1 MKRQSEKV
9 PLKAPPVETATT
21 PPDPLKD
28 GNPLEIH
35 DSSSETD
42 PTKDCKKGLKGKK
55 AKSGV
60 SAPRITIKL
69 VAKKKLKTAKEPLKK
84 KVKRGIQNRPQTK
97 DIQGDPISSA
107 HVKLKT
113 EPLEEKHGTADQA
126 GEATPARRRGRS
138 ATKPNPVNQ
147 CGAKSVDDDQKPT
160 ETTAAEQ
167 LDVRKDNSP
176 VKPKRNSKKL
186 KRKQAVA
193 GQSSE
198 MNQQV
203 TRRSSR
209 VKRVSDTTEPEDQ
222 IKSDAAPAEAEAATV
237 EAKPPTRTDRRRQS
251 KRLNKDVSGS
261 ENHLSSSETENPAR
275 PTSDASHLDKEETRV
290 PSLRLKKIKNPKY
303 GAQLSEKNAT
313 RKKKVKKFI
322 WSLALKQRLE
332 LECPEN
338 AVTNAVSEEDQS
350 SSCDTGA
357 KKSSKGPD
365 RKCKVDTSPGEEV
378 RTMEKSSKK
387 QADASVEENPT
398 LQVERE
404 LEQEKE
410 AASQETNKADFGKVP
425 PLQIKKVSSPGKHKT
440 KPSFLIQQ
448 LSPTPEKKEDSG
460 KDPGE
465 VKEDTSPCLNAEL
478 TPARRLRRRTTSS
491 ESPWSNAVTSHKPAA
506 AHKRRLR
513 MSLQDGETPEL
524 QVDEP
529 PPVPTEDAVTCSLLK
544 NSCPALVEEPAQEA
558 SVNPPEVLDDFV
570 KLPEDLP
577 EAPADVFTQEEEKEE
592 KEVEPQ
598 IQQVAPPAIPCK
610 PRRIRNNKL
619 GKKKAVKRKTPIIPP
634 EPTENAVSAD
644 PATVETV
651 VTESE
656 PKENTEPLETE
667 ATPPETKDHTPP
679 EAKEDDVSADEVQI
693 QPLVKEET
701 DIQLIDGQQT
711 LEPESQETLLPEFQ
725 ESDPKELCLLEQSHK
740 KLKKRRKNLIGQRQK
755 HRHRSK
761 DGKFAPLNS
770 SEKGAEIVE
779 VDGDMSTALE
789 DTPQAQSPKLIGIEK
804 KYKKKPSGLQLLT
817 SKSPKP
823 QSKIISQLIELGL
836 ENECLKQEETDTLVD
851 VEQADVVNQHPA
863 KSKFVKNIKHFIM
876 PVVSA
881 RSSRVIKT
889 PQRFM
894 DDAGMSVLP
903 RRSSPKKGFQ
913 LGLQMRQGRKRDEG
927 ACRAISPILPVDEED
942 ILSEAQLDVDL
953 FSAQDLDDTLDMADS
968 LFSDGKSEAKK
979 SLLKNSGFRW
989 QVPEEPRKEMNTLDK
1004 TLDSTCEDLFLS
1016 TLVDNPAD
1024 LSTELQDFHKKKS
1037 SPKFKKHAAHLSL
1050 YQKLK
1055 KTHLSFSKSKTSAET
1070 EGMSKPPQP
1079 PIDLAEGLDD
1089 EAMSISLRQRDTST
1103 EKDKSKLKI
1112 EDLDSPG
1119 VVRKVSVCVRT
1130 MNSKS
1135 IVLQH
1140 RKAEDILRRATFQQD
1155 AGN

>member
-1 MKRQSEKV
+1 M
-9 PLKAPPVETATT
+9 ETAIT
-21 PPDPLKD
+21 PPDPVKD
-28 GNPLEIH
+28 VKPLEIH
-35 DSSSETD
+35 GSSSETD

-69 VAKKKLKTAKEPLKK
+69 VAKKKIKTAKEPLKK
-84 KVKRGIQNRPQTK
+84 KVNRGIQNRPQTK

-107 HVKLKT
+107 HVKLKS
-113 EPLEEKHGTADQA
+113 EPPEEKHGTEDQA
-126 GEATPARRRGRS
+126 GETAPARRRGRS
-138 ATKPNPVNQ
+138 ATKPNLVNP
-147 CGAKSVDDDQKPT
+147 CGAKSVDDDQKST
-160 ETTAAEQ
+160 ERTDAEQ
-167 LDVRKDNSP
+167 LDVRKDNSH
-176 VKPKRNSKKL
+176 VKPKRNSKKS
-186 KRKQAVA
+186 KRKEAIA

-203 TRRSSR
+203 TRRSTR
-209 VKRVSDTTEPEDQ
+209 VKRVSDTTEPEDLN
-222 IKSDAAPAEAEAATV
+222 KSDTVPAEPEAATTV
-237 EAKPPTRTDRRRQS
+237 EAKPPTWTDRRRQS
-251 KRLNKDVSGS
+251 KRLNKDVSAA
-261 ENHLSSSETENPAR
+261 ENHLSSSETENLAR
-275 PTSDASHLDKEETRV
+275 QASDGSRLDKEETRV

-303 GAQLSEKNAT
+303 DAQLSGKNAT

-322 WSLALKQRLE
+322 WSLALKEHVE
-332 LECPEN
+332 LACPEN
-338 AVTNAVSEEDQS
+338 ALTVTNAVSEEDQS
-350 SSCDTGA
+350 SSCDTSVN
-357 KKSSKGPD
+357 KSSKEPD
-365 RKCKVDTSPGEEV
+365 RKCKVDTSSGEED
-378 RTMEKSSKK
+378 RSMEKGSKK
-387 QADASVEENPT
+387 QADVSVEENST

-404 LEQEKE
+404 VEQEKE
-410 AASQETNKADFGKVP
+410 AAPQETNKFDFGKVP
-425 PLQIKKVSSPGKHKT
+425 PLQIKKVSSPGKRKT

-448 LSPTPEKKEDSG
+448 VSPTPEKKEDSV

-465 VKEDTSPCLNAEL
+465 IKEDASPCLNTEI
-478 TPARRLRRRTTSS
+478 TPTRRLRRRTTSS
-491 ESPWSNAVTSHKPAA
+491 ESPRSNMVSHKPAA
-506 AHKRRLR
+506 AQKRRLR
-513 MSLQDGETPEL
+513 MSLQDEVTPEL

-529 PPVPTEDAVTCSLLK
+529 PPLPTEDSSTCSLLK
-544 NSCPALVEEPAQEA
+544 NSCQPLVEEPAQEA

-570 KLPEDLP
+570 KLADDLP
-577 EAPADVFTQEEEKEE
+577 EAPADVFTQEAKEE
-592 KEVEPQ
+592 KGAEPQ
-598 IQQVAPPAIPCK
+598 IQQAPPPAMPSK
-610 PRRIRNNKL
+610 PKRIRNNKL
-619 GKKKAVKRKTPIIPP
+619 GKKKAIKRKIPIVPP
-634 EPTENAVSAD
+634 EPPENAVSAD
-644 PATVETV
+644 PATDGIV

-656 PKENTEPLETE
+656 PKENMQPLEAE
-667 ATPPETKDHTPP
+667 AIPP
-679 EAKEDDVSADEVQI
+679 EAKDYTQSEAKQDTLSADEVQI

-711 LEPESQETLLPEFQ
+711 LEVESQETLLSEIQ
-725 ESDPKELCLLEQSHK
+725 QSDPKELCLQEKSPK

-770 SEKGAEIVE
+770 SEKSAEMVE
-779 VDGDMSTALE
+779 LDGDIATPLE
-789 DTPQAQSPKLIGIEK
+789 DTSLAPSPKLIGIDK
-804 KYKKKPSGLQLLT
+804 KYKKKPSSLRFLT
-817 SKSPKP
+817 SKNPKP
-823 QSKIISQLIELGL
+823 QSKIISKLIELGL
-836 ENECLKQEETDTLVD
+836 ENESLKQEETDTLVD
-851 VEQADVVNQHPA
+851 VGQADVVNQHPA

-903 RRSSPKKGFQ
+903 RRSSPKKGLQ

-927 ACRAISPILPVDEED
+927 TCRAISPILPVDEED

-953 FSAQDLDDTLDMADS
+953 FSAQDLDDTLNMADS
-968 LFSDGKSEAKK
+968 LFSDGKSEKKK

-989 QVPEEPRKEMNTLDK
+989 QVSEEPRKEMSTLDK
-1004 TLDSTCEDLFLS
+1004 TLESTCEDLFLS
-1016 TLVDNPAD
+1016 TLVDNPTD
-1024 LSTELQDFHKKKS
+1024 LSTELQDIHKKKS
-1037 SPKFKKHAAHLSL
+1037 SPKFKKHTAHLSL

-1055 KTHLSFSKSKTSAET
+1055 KTHLSFSKSKTTTET
-1070 EGMSKPPQP
+1070 EGTSKPAQP

-1135 IVLQH
+1135 IAFQH
-1140 RKAEDILRRATFQQD
+1140 RKAEDMLRRSTFQQD

>member
-1 MKRQSEKV
+1 M
-9 PLKAPPVETATT
+9 ETVTT
-21 PPDPLKD
+21 PPDPVKD
-28 GNPLEIH
+28 VNSLEIH

-69 VAKKKLKTAKEPLKK
+69 VAKKKIKSAKEPLKK

-97 DIQGDPISSA
+97 DFQGDPISSA
-107 HVKLKT
+107 HVKLKS
-113 EPLEEKHGTADQA
+113 EPPEEKHGTEDQA
-126 GEATPARRRGRS
+126 GETAPARRRGRS

-147 CGAKSVDDDQKPT
+147 CGAKSVDDDQNST
-160 ETTAAEQ
+160 ERIAPEQ

-186 KRKQAVA
+186 KRKETVA

-209 VKRVSDTTEPEDQ
+209 VKRVSDTTEPEDLN
-222 IKSDAAPAEAEAATV
+222 KSDAAPAEPEAVTTV

-251 KRLNKDVSGS
+251 KRLNKDVSAA
-261 ENHLSSSETENPAR
+261 ENHLSSSETENLAR
-275 PTSDASHLDKEETRV
+275 QTSDGSQLDKEETRV

-303 GAQLSEKNAT
+303 DAWLSGKNAA

-322 WSLALKQRLE
+322 WSLALKERVE
-332 LECPEN
+332 LACPEN
-338 AVTNAVSEEDQS
+338 AVAETNAVTETNAVSEEDQS
-350 SSCDTGA
+350 TSCDTCVN
-357 KKSSKGPD
+357 KSSKGSD
-365 RKCKVDTSPGEEV
+365 RKCKVDTSSGEEV
-378 RTMEKSSKK
+378 RSKENSSKK
-387 QADASVEENPT
+387 QADVSVEENST
-398 LQVERE
+398 LKVERE
-404 LEQEKE
+404 VEQEKE
-410 AASQETNKADFGKVP
+410 AAPQETNKLDFGKVP
-425 PLQIKKVSSPGKHKT
+425 PLQIKKVSSPGKRKT

-448 LSPTPEKKEDSG
+448 VSATPEKKEDSG

-465 VKEDTSPCLNAEL
+465 VKEDTSPCLNTEI
-478 TPARRLRRRTTSS
+478 TPTRRLRRRTTSY
-491 ESPWSNAVTSHKPAA
+491 ESPQSNAVSHKPAA
-506 AHKRRLR
+506 AQKRRLR
-513 MSLQDGETPEL
+513 MSLQDKETPEL
-524 QVDEP
+524 QVEEP
-529 PPVPTEDAVTCSLLK
+529 PPVPTEDSSTCGFLK
-544 NSCPALVEEPAQEA
+544 NSCQPLVEEPAQEA
-558 SVNPPEVLDDFV
+558 SINPPEVLDDFV
-570 KLPEDLP
+570 KLADDLP
-577 EAPADVFTQEEEKEE
+577 EAPADVFTQEEKEE
-592 KEVEPQ
+592 KEAEPQ
-598 IQQVAPPAIPCK
+598 IQQAAPTAMPSK
-610 PRRIRNNKL
+610 PKRIRNNKL
-619 GKKKAVKRKTPIIPP
+619 GKKKAIKRKIPVIPP
-634 EPTENAVSAD
+634 EPTENAGSAD
-644 PATVETV
+644 PATNETV
-651 VTESE
+651 VMESE
-656 PKENTEPLETE
+656 PKENTQPLETE
-667 ATPPETKDHTPP
+667 ATPPETKDYTQP
-679 EAKEDDVSADEVQI
+679 EAKQDSVSADKVQI

-711 LEPESQETLLPEFQ
+711 LEPESHETLLSEIQ
-725 ESDPKELCLLEQSHK
+725 AVDPKEPCLQEKSPK

-770 SEKGAEIVE
+770 SEKIAEMVE
-779 VDGDMSTALE
+779 VDGDISTPLE
-789 DTPQAQSPKLIGIEK
+789 DTSLAPSPKLISIEK

-817 SKSPKP
+817 SKNPKP
-823 QSKIISQLIELGL
+823 QSKIISKLIELGL
-836 ENECLKQEETDTLVD
+836 EKQSLKQEETDMLVD
-851 VEQADVVNQHPA
+851 AGQADVANQHPA

-903 RRSSPKKGFQ
+903 RRSSPKKGLQ

-927 ACRAISPILPVDEED
+927 TCRAISPILPVDEEG

-968 LFSDGKSEAKK
+968 LFSDGKSEKKK

-989 QVPEEPRKEMNTLDK
+989 QVPEEPHKEMNTLDK
-1004 TLDSTCEDLFLS
+1004 TLESTCEDLFLS
-1016 TLVDNPAD
+1016 TLVDNPTD
-1024 LSTELQDFHKKKS
+1024 LSTELQDIHKKKS

-1050 YQKLK
+1050 YQNLK
-1055 KTHLSFSKSKTSAET
+1055 KTHLPFSKSKTTTET
-1070 EGMSKPPQP
+1070 EGTSKPLQP

-1135 IVLQH
+1135 IALQH
-1140 RKAEDILRRATFQQD
+1140 RKAEDMVRRGTFKQG
-1155 AGN
+1155 AGNWED

>member
-1 MKRQSEKV
+1 M
-9 PLKAPPVETATT
+9 ETATT
-21 PPDPLKD
+21 PPDPVKD
-28 GNPLEIH
+28 GNPSDIH

-42 PTKDCKKGLKGKK
+42 PAKDCKKGLKGKK

-69 VAKKKLKTAKEPLKK
+69 VAKKKIKTAKEPLKK
-84 KVKRGIQNRPQTK
+84 KVKRGIQNRPQTQ

-107 HVKLKT
+107 HVKLKS
-113 EPLEEKHGTADQA
+113 EPLEEKHGTEDQA

-147 CGAKSVDDDQKPT
+147 CGGKSVDEDQKPT
-160 ETTAAEQ
+160 ETAAVEQ
-167 LDVRKDNSP
+167 PDVQKDNSP

-186 KRKQAVA
+186 KRKEAGA

-198 MNQQV
+198 MNRQV

-209 VKRVSDTTEPEDQ
+209 GKRVSDTTEPEDLN
-222 IKSDAAPAEAEAATV
+222 KSDAAPAEAEAAAA
-237 EAKPPTRTDRRRQS
+237 EAKPLTRTDRRRQS
-251 KRLNKDVSGS
+251 KRLNKDVSAS
-261 ENHLSSSETENPAR
+261 ENHLSSSETENMAR
-275 PTSDASHLDKEETRV
+275 QTSDEDKEETRV

-303 GAQLSEKNAT
+303 DAQLSGKNVT

-322 WSLALKQRLE
+322 WSLALKQLVE
-332 LECPEN
+332 LECPED
-338 AVTNAVSEEDQS
+338 VVTETNAVSEEDQS
-350 SSCDTGA
+350 SSCGTSV

-365 RKCKVDTSPGEEV
+365 RKCKVDASSGEEV
-378 RTMEKSSKK
+378 KSMEKSSKK
-387 QADASVEENPT
+387 QADVSVEENST

-404 LEQEKE
+404 VEQDSE
-410 AASQETNKADFGKVP
+410 AASQETNKLDFGKVP

-448 LSPTPEKKEDSG
+448 VSTTPEKKEDSG

-465 VKEDTSPCLNAEL
+465 VMEDTSPCLNAET

-491 ESPWSNAVTSHKPAA
+491 ESPRSNAVGHKPAA
-506 AHKRRLR
+506 ALKRRLR

-529 PPVPTEDAVTCSLLK
+529 PPVPTEDSSTCALLK
-544 NSCPALVEEPAQEA
+544 NSCQSLVEELAREA
-558 SVNPPEVLDDFV
+558 SVNPPEVLEDFV
-570 KLPEDLP
+570 KLADDLP
-577 EAPADVFTQEEEKEE
+577 ELPADFFTQEEKEE

-598 IQQVAPPAIPCK
+598 IQQAAAPAVPCK
-610 PRRIRNNKL
+610 PKRIRNNKL
-619 GKKKAVKRKTPIIPP
+619 GKKKAVKRKTPVLPP
-634 EPTENAVSAD
+634 EPTENIVSAN

-656 PKENTEPLETE
+656 PKENPQHLETE
-667 ATPPETKDHTPP
+667 ATPPETKDHTQP
-679 EAKEDDVSADEVQI
+679 EAKEDDVSAEEVQI

-711 LEPESQETLLPEFQ
+711 LQPESQETLLPEIQ

-770 SEKGAEIVE
+770 SERSDEMLE
-779 VDGDMSTALE
+779 VDGDISTPLE
-789 DTPQAQSPKLIGIEK
+789 DTPQAPSPKLIGIEK
-804 KYKKKPSGLQLLT
+804 KYKKKPSGLQLLS
-817 SKSPKP
+817 SKNPKP
-823 QSKIISQLIELGL
+823 QSKIISQLIEFGL
-836 ENECLKQEETDTLVD
+836 EDESLKQEETDTLVD

-927 ACRAISPILPVDEED
+927 TCRAISPILPVDEED

-1016 TLVDNPAD
+1016 TLVDNPTD

-1055 KTHLSFSKSKTSAET
+1055 KTHLSFSKSKTSTET
-1070 EGMSKPPQP
+1070 EGVSKPPQP

-1130 MNSKS
+1130 LNSKS

-1140 RKAEDILRRATFQQD
+1140 RKAEDIVRRATFQQD

>member
-1 MKRQSEKV
+1 M
-9 PLKAPPVETATT
+9 ETAIT
-21 PPDPLKD
+21 PPDPVKD
-28 GNPLEIH
+28 VKPLEIH
-35 DSSSETD
+35 DLSSETD

-69 VAKKKLKTAKEPLKK
+69 VAKKKIKTAKEPLKK
-84 KVKRGIQNRPQTK
+84 KVKRGIQNGPQTK

-107 HVKLKT
+107 HVKLKS
-113 EPLEEKHGTADQA
+113 EPPEEKHGTEDQA
-126 GEATPARRRGRS
+126 GETAPARRRGRS
-138 ATKPNPVNQ
+138 ATRPNPVNQ
-147 CGAKSVDDDQKPT
+147 CDAKSVDVDQKST
-160 ETTAAEQ
+160 ERTAAEQ
-167 LDVRKDNSP
+167 LDVQKDNNP
-176 VKPKRNSKKL
+176 VKPKRNLKKL
-186 KRKQAVA
+186 KHKEAIA
-193 GQSSE
+193 GQSPE

-209 VKRVSDTTEPEDQ
+209 VKRVSDTTEPEDLN
-222 IKSDAAPAEAEAATV
+222 KSDTAPAEPESAATA

-251 KRLNKDVSGS
+251 KRLNKDVSEA
-261 ENHLSSSETENPAR
+261 ENHLSSSETENLTR
-275 PTSDASHLDKEETRV
+275 QTSHGSHLDKEETRV

-303 GAQLSEKNAT
+303 DAHLSGKNGT

-322 WSLALKQRLE
+322 WSLALKEHVE
-332 LECPEN
+332 LACPEN
-338 AVTNAVSEEDQS
+338 ALTVSNAVSEEDQS
-350 SSCDTGA
+350 SSCDTSVN
-357 KKSSKGPD
+357 KSSKGPD
-365 RKCKVDTSPGEEV
+365 RKCKVDTSSGEED
-378 RTMEKSSKK
+378 RSKETSSKK
-387 QADASVEENPT
+387 QADVSVEENST

-404 LEQEKE
+404 VEQEKE
-410 AASQETNKADFGKVP
+410 AAPQETNKLDFGKVP
-425 PLQIKKVSSPGKHKT
+425 PLQIKKVSSPGKRKT

-448 LSPTPEKKEDSG
+448 VSPTPEKKEDSV

-465 VKEDTSPCLNAEL
+465 VKEDTSPCLNAEI
-478 TPARRLRRRTTSS
+478 TPTRRLRRRTTSS
-491 ESPWSNAVTSHKPAA
+491 ESPRSNTVSHKPAA
-506 AHKRRLR
+506 AQKRRLR
-513 MSLQDGETPEL
+513 MSLQEEETPEL
-524 QVDEP
+524 QVAVP
-529 PPVPTEDAVTCSLLK
+529 LPLPTENSSTCGLLK
-544 NSCPALVEEPAQEA
+544 NSCQPLVEEPAQED

-570 KLPEDLP
+570 KLADDLP
-577 EAPADVFTQEEEKEE
+577 EAPADVFTQEKKEE
-592 KEVEPQ
+592 KGAEPQ
-598 IQQVAPPAIPCK
+598 IQQAPPPAMPSK
-610 PRRIRNNKL
+610 PKRIRNNKL
-619 GKKKAVKRKTPIIPP
+619 GKKKAIKRKIPVIPP
-634 EPTENAVSAD
+634 EPTEDAVSAD
-644 PATVETV
+644 PGTVETV

-656 PKENTEPLETE
+656 PKENMQPLESE
-667 ATPPETKDHTPP
+667 APPPETKDYTQS
-679 EAKEDDVSADEVQI
+679 EAKQDTPSADEVQI

-711 LEPESQETLLPEFQ
+711 LELESQETLLSEIQ
-725 ESDPKELCLLEQSHK
+725 QSDPKELCLQEKSPK

-770 SEKGAEIVE
+770 SEKSAEMDQL
-779 VDGDMSTALE
+779 DGDISTALE
-789 DTPQAQSPKLIGIEK
+789 DTSLAPSPKLIGIDK
-804 KYKKKPSGLQLLT
+804 KYKKKLSGLQLLT
-817 SKSPKP
+817 TKNPKP
-823 QSKIISQLIELGL
+823 QSKIISKLIELGL
-836 ENECLKQEETDTLVD
+836 ENESLKQEETDTLVD
-851 VEQADVVNQHPA
+851 VGQADVVNQHPA

-903 RRSSPKKGFQ
+903 RRSSPKKGLQ

-927 ACRAISPILPVDEED
+927 TCRAISPILPVDEED

-968 LFSDGKSEAKK
+968 LFSDGKSEKKK

-989 QVPEEPRKEMNTLDK
+989 QVSEEPRKEMSTLDK
-1004 TLDSTCEDLFLS
+1004 TLESTCEDLFLS
-1016 TLVDNPAD
+1016 TLVDNPTD
-1024 LSTELQDFHKKKS
+1024 LSTELQDIHKKKS
-1037 SPKFKKHAAHLSL
+1037 SPKFKKHTAHLSL

-1055 KTHLSFSKSKTSAET
+1055 KTHLSFSKSKTTTDT
-1070 EGMSKPPQP
+1070 EGTSKPPQP

-1112 EDLDSPG
+1112 EDLNSPG

-1135 IVLQH
+1135 IALQH
-1140 RKAEDILRRATFQQD
+1140 RKAEDMVRHGTFQQD